1 VPTTTGRSRGRQG
14 VRSGTQGAVGE
25 HLSKI
30 MTTLVIS
37 IVVIALA
44 LVMTKPGQDIDAATQ
59 HFMLFYAGVFALIG
73 LTASV
78 GVGLL
83 ATDRIVMTPG
93 HRVMAQAVHRAVS
106 FGALAFLII
115 HIVTEILA
123 QRAHV
128 IDAFIPFLSPY
139 RTFYIGLGTI
149 ASDLILL
156 IIVTSIFRKRF
167 TAHGKAWRWR
177 AIHYGSYVAFVFG
190 VLHGLLG
197 GRAAKPY
204 VDWSYGFAIA
214 LTALALVVRFLAI
227 SLRSKDKVSAPHGA
241 DRAVGG
247 LGYSQTSPLRS
258 AALSMAQA
266 HLSGSI
272 QMLPTAG
279 GAQGAGLGLPG
290 GQTYAALPA
299 GPGWSAPSGPLP
311 ALGAAP
317 AYDAYRDPALM
328 PLGAPVY
335 GEAMPAGTGSYPY
348 PAPSGRQPLYEPEYD
363 GPPRFEGAPR
373 RHVPQD
379 DLSSYPYAP
388 QGYQRGTGP
397 LSLGPA
403 PAPRPG
409 SGPTPRADTG
419 PMPRLGTGPLPRLES
434 GPLPRADSGPMPRLG
449 TGPMPRL
456 GTGPMPRLDSGPGPR
471 ADSGPMPRLGSGPMP
486 RPDSGPMPRADPG
499 PMPRLGLGSG
509 PMARPDSGP
518 MARPDS
524 GPMAR
529 PDSGPM
535 ARPDSGPMAR
545 PGSGPV
551 PRPGMGPASGPMP
564 RLGTGPMPRLD
575 SGPAPRADSGP
586 MPRLGSGSMP
596 RPDSGPM
603 VRPGTGPVPRA
614 DTGPIPRL
622 GPMPRTDTGPMPRLD
637 TGPMPRIDSGPGPR
651 RGTGPMPRADSGPMP
666 RLGSGPMPRPDS
678 GPMAR
683 PGTGPVPRA
692 DSGPVGRLGT
702 GPVSRAD
709 TGPMP
714 RVDSGPMPRLGSG
727 SMPRP
732 DTGPMPRIDTG
743 SMPRLGSGPMP
754 RPGMGPDSGPMPRTG
769 PGQNPGP
776 AAGPGPVPGSDPR
789 HGPRAGSAPATT
801 TRRSRRAHTT
811 DPKHRD
817 TPGRT
822 GGDEWR

>member
-93 HRVMAQAVHRAVS
+93 HRVMAQAAHRAVS
-106 FGALAFLII
+106 FGALAFLVI

-227 SLRSKDKVSAPHGA
+227 SLRPKDTVSAPPGA

-279 GAQGAGLGLPG
+279 GAQGAGLRLPG
-290 GQTYAALPA
+290 GQIYAAMPA
-299 GPGWSAPSGPLP
+299 APGWSAPSGPPL

-317 AYDAYRDPALM
+317 SYDAYRDPALM

-388 QGYQRGTGP
+388 PGYQRGTGP
-397 LSLGPA
+397 LH
-403 PAPRPG
+403 
-409 SGPTPRADTG
+409 
-419 PMPRLGTGPLPRLES
+419 
-434 GPLPRADSGPMPRLG
+434 
-449 TGPMPRL
+449 
-456 GTGPMPRLDSGPGPR
+456 R

-486 RPDSGPMPRADPG
+486 RPDSGPVP
-499 PMPRLGLGSG
+499 
-509 PMARPDSGP
+509 RPDSDP
-518 MARPDS
+518 MP
-524 GPMAR
+524 
-529 PDSGPM
+529 
-535 ARPDSGPMAR
+535 R

-564 RLGTGPMPRLD
+564 RLDSGPMRRLD
-575 SGPAPRADSGP
+575 SGPMA
-586 MPRLGSGSMP
+586 
-596 RPDSGPM
+596 
-603 VRPGTGPVPRA
+603 RPGPGPVPRA

-622 GPMPRTDTGPMPRLD
+622 GPGPMPRTDTGPMPRLD
-637 TGPMPRIDSGPGPR
+637 TGPMPRLDSGPGPR
-651 RGTGPMPRADSGPMP
+651 RGTGPMPRADSGP
-666 RLGSGPMPRPDS
+666 
-678 GPMAR
+678 
-683 PGTGPVPRA
+683 
-692 DSGPVGRLGT
+692 
-702 GPVSRAD
+702 
-709 TGPMP
+709 
-714 RVDSGPMPRLGSG
+714 
-727 SMPRP
+727 
-732 DTGPMPRIDTG
+732 I
-743 SMPRLGSGPMP
+743 
-754 RPGMGPDSGPMPRTG
+754 PRTG

-776 AAGPGPVPGSDPR
+776 AAGPGPVPGSEPR
-789 HGPRAGSAPATT
+789 HGPRAGSAPTT
-801 TRRSRRAHTT
+801 ATRRSRRAHTT
-811 DPKHRD
+811 DPRYRD